1 MLFNI
6 KFVFPSPIFLKL
18 YSYVVYSEVVLW
30 SALAAITKYHRLGAL
45 NTEIY
50 FSTVLEATR
59 QRSRFS

>member
-1 MLFNI
+1 MFFNI

-18 YSYVVYSEVVLW
+18 YSSVVYSEVAHW
-30 SALAAITKYHRLGAL
+30 SALAAITKYHRLGAR

-50 FSTVLEATR
+50 FSAVLEATR